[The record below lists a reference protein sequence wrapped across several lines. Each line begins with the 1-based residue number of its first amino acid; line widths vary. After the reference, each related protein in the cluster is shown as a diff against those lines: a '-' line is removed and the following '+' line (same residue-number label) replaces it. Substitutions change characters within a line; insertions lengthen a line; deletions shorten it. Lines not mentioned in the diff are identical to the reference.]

1 MQPQRPP
8 RFEPAHSTAQEEAY
22 QYVLHGIRMGVMRPG
37 ERLVPDEIA
46 TAVGMSR
53 MPVREALSRLA
64 TEGLIVV
71 RANRGAV
78 VRELTEDE
86 VQEVFEMRAVLEGLA
101 ASMAA
106 TRANAAD
113 FQDLEQLLARM
124 QQSASSTSA
133 WITVHRQFHERLCA
147 ISAAPRL
154 MQQISALHAVV
165 EPLMRLWL
173 ENGSSSSYLQD
184 RHEDILTALKA
195 GDPEAMEAMVRAHVR
210 RTVPGIVAAMNKT
223 TQSASVAT
231 TGA

>member
-22 QYVLHGIRMGVMRPG
+22 QYLLHAIRMGVMRPG
-37 ERLVPDEIA
+37 ARLVPEEIA
-46 TAVGMSR
+46 SAVGMSR
-53 MPVREALSRLA
+53 MPVREALGRLA
-64 TEGLIVV
+64 TEGLIVM
-71 RANRGAV
+71 RPNRGAV
-78 VRELTEDE
+78 VRALTEHE
-86 VQEVFEMRAVLEGLA
+86 VLEVFEMRAVLEGLA

-106 TRANAAD
+106 TRANASD
-113 FQDLEQLLARM
+113 FQDLEQLLVRM

-147 ISAAPRL
+147 ISDAPRL

-195 GDPEAMEAMVRAHVR
+195 GDPDAMESMVRAHVR
-210 RTVPGIVAAMNKT
+210 RTVAGIVSAMKHGS
-223 TQSASVAT
+223 QQALAEPVP
-231 TGA
+231 